1 MIICDN
7 FFKVVVVPPEENS
20 VFHLVCQLV
29 LLLTVPTTQ
38 VIEYY
43 KLNMFVSPLC
53 APIFAQFSF
62 NFCGSINH
70 AENIHTFVCFCFLG
84 GKNLYVIA
92 VHGIRGRLNRLPAA
106 GAGDMFVATVKKG
119 KPELRKKVRLCS
131 ANRHS

>member
-1 MIICDN
+1 MNKISIVSTLTNPNVIICDN

-70 AENIHTFVCFCFLG
+70 AENIHTHLSVS
-84 GKNLYVIA
+84 I
-92 VHGIRGRLNRLPAA
+92 
-106 GAGDMFVATVKKG
+106 
-119 KPELRKKVRLCS
+119 S
-131 ANRHS
+131 